1 MLLAIAIVLRRRP
14 PGPAHLAGTLV
25 LPASFVAVLV
35 LLPLYHGARY
45 LRLHKRTGVLVVPE
59 AHLSNEA
66 GVTKGGDAIPEAAIL
81 EVGDRSGR
89 LLHVRYGSI
98 EGWVSA
104 GAVRLLRTE

>member
-1 MLLAIAIVLRRRP
+1 
-14 PGPAHLAGTLV
+14 
-25 LPASFVAVLV
+25 
-35 LLPLYHGARY
+35 
-45 LRLHKRTGVLVVPE
+45 
-59 AHLSNEA
+59 
-66 GVTKGGDAIPEAAIL
+66 VTKGGDAIPEAAIL